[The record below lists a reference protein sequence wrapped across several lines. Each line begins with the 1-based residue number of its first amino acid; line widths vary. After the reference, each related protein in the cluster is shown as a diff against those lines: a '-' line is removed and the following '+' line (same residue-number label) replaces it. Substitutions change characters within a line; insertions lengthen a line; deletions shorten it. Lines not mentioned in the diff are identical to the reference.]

1 MFDVGDL
8 PVLTFDNCVL
18 KAAVIKWPVKLYIRF
33 FTFFQNS
40 KKRLFT
46 FFELLHTFS
55 RTLDVSVDE
64 GKLVKFWKLSASAS
78 ISRHFKKDS
87 LTLQYIEHFFHN
99 MAHIS

>member
-8 PVLTFDNCVL
+8 PVLTYDNCVL

-55 RTLDVSVDE
+55 RTLDVSVDM
-64 GKLVKFWKLSASAS
+64 GANPGGDRGDMSPPLFGVVGTVLFSVPPLYV
-78 ISRHFKKDS
+78 
-87 LTLQYIEHFFHN
+87 QN
-99 MAHIS
+99 NP